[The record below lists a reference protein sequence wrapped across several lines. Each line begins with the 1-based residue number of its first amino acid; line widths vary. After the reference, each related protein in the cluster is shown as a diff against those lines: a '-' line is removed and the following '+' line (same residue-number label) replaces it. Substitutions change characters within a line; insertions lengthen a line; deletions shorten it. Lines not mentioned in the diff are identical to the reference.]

1 MRVYHPQGMYN
12 NMPPENVFLAS
23 DEMGNEIGVG
33 FIVRAVQPNLYPER
47 PVNLYISMECQSA
60 ARYILFG
67 ALVARARQMRDES
80 PQLKARVYT
89 AIAPGDVQTKDF
101 YLHNGFTC
109 EDTEDM
115 LRLEIPAGDG
125 KIPMSCAVAQIPL
138 NTLEEQN
145 ALIGRL
151 VANDITFVD
160 LNYLQGLMRMPHF
173 LGLGLYRNTELIGE
187 ILMAGEGDACELVS
201 LYIAAPSRRQGMGR
215 ALLHR
220 AMAVMAAEGVTQVT
234 TRILSRS
241 TPQRKLMEAFQCRLI
256 GVSAVYPGMNID

>member
-1 MRVYHPQGMYN
+1 MQVYHPQGMYN
-12 NMPPENVFLAS
+12 NMPPENVFLAA

-33 FIVRAVQPNLYPER
+33 YIVRVMQPSIYPDR
-47 PVNLYISMECQSA
+47 PVNLYISMECQPV

-67 ALVARARQMRDES
+67 ALVARARQMRDET
-80 PQLKARVYT
+80 PHLKARVYT
-89 AIAPGDVQTKDF
+89 AISPGDARTKEF
-101 YLHNGFTC
+101 YLHNSFTC

-125 KIPMSCAVAQIPL
+125 KIPMSCAVAAISL

-145 ALIGRL
+145 AFISRL

-160 LNYLQGLMRMPHF
+160 VGYLQSMMRMPHF
-173 LGLGLYRNTELIGE
+173 LALGLYRNTDLVGE
-187 ILMAGEGDACELVS
+187 ILMAGEGDMCELITM
-201 LYIAAPSRRQGMGR
+201 YIAPPMRRQGMGR

-220 AMAVMAAEGVTQVT
+220 AMAVMAAEGVTRVT

-241 TPQRKLMEAFQCRLI
+241 IPQKKLMEAFQCRLL
-256 GVSAVYPGMNID
+256 GVSTVYPGMDID

>member
-12 NMPPENVFLAS
+12 NMPPENVFLAA

-33 FIVRAVQPNLYPER
+33 YIIRVMQPNIFPDR
-47 PVNLYISMECQSA
+47 PVNLFISMECQPV
-60 ARYILFG
+60 ARYMLFG
-67 ALVARARQMRDES
+67 ALVARARQMRDEN

-89 AIAPGDVQTKDF
+89 AITPGDARTKEF

-125 KIPMSCAVAQIPL
+125 KIPMSCAVAPVPL

-145 ALIGRL
+145 AFIYRL
-151 VANDITFVD
+151 VMNDITFMD
-160 LNYLQGLMRMPHF
+160 ANYLQGLMRMPHF
-173 LGLGLYRNTELIGE
+173 LALGLYRNTDLIGE
-187 ILMAGEGDACELVS
+187 IVMAGEGENCELIS
-201 LYIAAPSRRQGMGR
+201 MYMTPPNRRQGMGR

-220 AMAVMAAEGVTQVT
+220 SMAVMAAEGVTKVT

-241 TPQRKLMEAFQCRLI
+241 IPQKRLMESFQCRLL
-256 GVSAVYPGMNID
+256 GVSTVYPGMNID